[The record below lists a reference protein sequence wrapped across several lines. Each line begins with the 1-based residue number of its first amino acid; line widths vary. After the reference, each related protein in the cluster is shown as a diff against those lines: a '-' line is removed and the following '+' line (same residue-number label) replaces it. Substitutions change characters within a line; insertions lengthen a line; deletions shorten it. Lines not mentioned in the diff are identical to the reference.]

1 MSQALVRGGGM
12 VGDETWREG
21 GRSKGEERR
30 GEEVEGGGGERERE
44 RMNHS

>member
-30 GEEVEGGGGERERE
+30 VEEVEGGGERERE
-44 RMNHS
+44 NHS